1 MDDIFEFSPVSPSII
16 VGNLSQSL
24 FFVHSVD
31 LVEGDKKAIDKNRF
45 MLDTGAQIT
54 VIGSRIAALLSID
67 INSPEFE
74 VEIQDVTGAVVIA
87 PGFYIDSI
95 EIPALGEWL
104 SFTNVPVVFLDVAS
118 PEGGTLDGVIGMN
131 LFTGFNLV
139 LRGGGLF
146 LEDDPVLEF
155 EYIGNRIVAD
165 IWPES
170 RDGVVD
176 FRDFAVLSEAWLTN
190 SESSNW
196 NPKADMAPLSSP
208 DGSIDFVD
216 LAVFAE
222 YWLNTAIPDQ

>member
-1 MDDIFEFSPVSPSII
+1 
-16 VGNLSQSL
+16 
-24 FFVHSVD
+24 
-31 LVEGDKKAIDKNRF
+31 
-45 MLDTGAQIT
+45 
-54 VIGSRIAALLSID
+54 
-67 INSPEFE
+67 
-74 VEIQDVTGAVVIA
+74 
-87 PGFYIDSI
+87 
-95 EIPALGEWL
+95 
-104 SFTNVPVVFLDVAS
+104 
-118 PEGGTLDGVIGMN
+118 MN

-165 IWPES
+165 IRPES

-208 DGSIDFVD
+208 EGIIDFLD